1 MQGLPVNLLTKTTKV
16 ENTSG
21 KNVVAMKGNE
31 DESSSFSSLFSNLV
45 GPSQQKTSSVEASV
59 EGMLGKQ
66 ITKEGEVSK
75 EGAETKVD
83 LFLKAKSEDQ
93 NKREN
98 TGVMTAEQ
106 AMPASV
112 MKGLDDLLLST
123 GEIKVPVAEKI
134 ASVSSN
140 LDQILKALK
149 VSGEEA
155 GATEVQ
161 LEDSK
166 SPAIEKNTKLS
177 NPLDFILNE
186 TKSNDV
192 GAVAKKG
199 SAVSMLGLSGEDFVK
214 NLEAVETKEDSKKG
228 LKNLSKEESSIE
240 ALLGKTG
247 NKDMPNLEQ
256 LSQRQ
261 LNSSMKSYGQKQELL
276 SNNLIKNTND
286 LAFKDKKTASS
297 DELKNSDLKIGADLS
312 SVKESFIPLMQ
323 KQEQQTNL
331 ETNNSAKVLDLSKID
346 ASNTNEIIK
355 RISDYIE
362 QSQVAGKDSLDL
374 TVKHE
379 SLGQFKIQVNKQV
392 GQSNGQMDM
401 QITTSTAEGHE
412 FFMKN
417 EIGLMKNLSTAGIQ
431 LSDLRIVS
439 GGSESMSFSQ
449 SDSKQSGNSQ
459 TGSQGPKEFM
469 SFDSGD
475 LSQGSERRK
484 ALWQEYQQRYGA

>member
-1 MQGLPVNLLTKTTKV
+1 MQGLPVHLLTKTAKV

-21 KNVVAMKGNE
+21 KNVVATKGNE
-31 DESSSFSSLFSNLV
+31 DKSSSFSSLFSNLV
-45 GPSQQKTSSVEASV
+45 GSSDEKTPSAQASV

-66 ITKEGEVSK
+66 LTREGETSK

-93 NKREN
+93 NKKEN
-98 TGVMTAEQ
+98 TGVMTVEQ

-112 MKGLDDLLLST
+112 MKGLDDLLIST
-123 GEIKVPVAEKI
+123 GELKAPMGEKI
-134 ASVSSN
+134 TSASSN
-140 LDQILKALK
+140 LEQLLKTLK
-149 VSGEEA
+149 GSGEA
-155 GATEVQ
+155 SGLEVQ
-161 LEDSK
+161 SEDSK
-166 SPAIEKNTKLS
+166 EPALEKNTKLS
-177 NPLDFILNE
+177 NPLDFLLKE

-192 GAVAKKG
+192 GAAAKKG

-214 NLEAVETKEDSKKG
+214 NLEAVETKEDSRKG
-228 LKNLSKEESSIE
+228 LINLSKEESSIE
-240 ALLGKTG
+240 ALLGKAG
-247 NKDMPNLEQ
+247 NKEMPNLEQ
-256 LSQRQ
+256 MSQRQ
-261 LNSSMKSYGQKQELL
+261 LNNSMKSYGQKQELL

-297 DELKNSDLKIGADLS
+297 DELKNSELKIGADLS
-312 SVKESFIPLMQ
+312 SIKESFIPLMQ

-331 ETNNSAKVLDLSKID
+331 ETNNSAKVLDLSKTD
-346 ASNTNEIIK
+346 TSNTNEVIK

-379 SLGQFKIQVNKQV
+379 SLGQFKIQVNKQA
-392 GQSNGQMDM
+392 GQTNGQMDM

-459 TGSQGPKEFM
+459 SGSQGPKEFM

-484 ALWQEYQQRYGA
+484 ALWDEYQQRYGA